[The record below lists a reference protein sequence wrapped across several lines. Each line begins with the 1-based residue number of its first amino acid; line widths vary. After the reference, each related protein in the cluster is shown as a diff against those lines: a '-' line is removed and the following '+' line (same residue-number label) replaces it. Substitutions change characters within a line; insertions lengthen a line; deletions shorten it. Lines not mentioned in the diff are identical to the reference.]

1 MPKHVTPSLGPLH
14 AVGVLQTHEG
24 DVVVVDGGRMVDEE
38 CELIRHGVLSGA
50 SPAQYD
56 AGSRQKSTGLS
67 WSGPKETFAVG
78 SWPQTPL
85 LSPEAAQGPWGA
97 ILYSPPGG
105 LGKKQP
111 CSSTLTLPLYPMGMG
126 DPWVQPCLQP
136 LLTAGSQARP
146 FYLLDLSFHICK
158 ARGLTRW
165 PWVYLWL

>member
-1 MPKHVTPSLGPLH
+1 MTPSLGPLH

-24 DVVVVDGGRMVDEE
+24 DAVVMDGGRVVGEE
-38 CELIRHGVLSGA
+38 RKLIRHGVLSGA

-67 WSGPKETFAVG
+67 WSGPIETFAVG
-78 SWPQTPL
+78 SWPQTAPSFPRGCPGSLGCNPL
-85 LSPEAAQGPWGA
+85 
-97 ILYSPPGG
+97 PPTWR
-105 LGKKQP
+105 LGQKQP
-111 CSSTLTLPLYPMGMG
+111 CSSILTLPLYPMGMG

-136 LLTAGSQARP
+136 LLAAGTQARP

-165 PWVYLWL
+165 PWVYLQL